1 MEKLEYSTNE
11 LMAVAGSHE
20 LEDGKVIA
28 VGIGLPQIASVL
40 AKHTHAPNAT
50 LILEIGAI
58 SPVPVSSGV
67 GIADP
72 RLWYRSTCLTSFVH
86 VLGMGLHRGLIDYGF
101 LGALEMDMYGNVN
114 TTLVYRDDGSMRH
127 FVGSGGAN
135 DFASLSNHMIIM
147 MRHDKRKFPEKVKYI
162 TCPGFLTGGN
172 SRVEAGLKG
181 GGPLK
186 VITNLGVMGFDDET
200 KRMNIVSVHP
210 GVTVEKI
217 QENTGFELLVPD
229 TVGETTE
236 PTVEELRLIREEID
250 PNRDYI

>member
-1 MEKLEYSTNE
+1 MQKLDYSTNE

-20 LEDGKVIA
+20 LQDGKVIA

-72 RLWYRSTCLTSFVH
+72 RLWYKSTSLKSFVH
-86 VLGMGLHRGLIDYGF
+86 VLGMGLHRGLIDFGF

-114 TTLVYRDDGSMRH
+114 TTFIYREDGSMRH

-135 DFASLSNHMIIM
+135 DFSSLANHMIIM
-147 MRHDKRKFPEKVKYI
+147 M
-162 TCPGFLTGGN
+162 
-172 SRVEAGLKG
+172 
-181 GGPLK
+181 
-186 VITNLGVMGFDDET
+186 LG
-200 KRMNIVSVHP
+200 
-210 GVTVEKI
+210 
-217 QENTGFELLVPD
+217 
-229 TVGETTE
+229 
-236 PTVEELRLIREEID
+236 
-250 PNRDYI
+250 